1 MSETAAQPAA
11 KRGRPR
17 FDAWAIAGTAL
28 VSILIVL
35 VNYIS
40 YRRYE
45 RWDFTREG
53 LFTLSQ
59 RTEQVLKGLNKPVD
73 VYLFMSQGEPNFAEM
88 RELLTRYQA
97 KSPEVHAYF
106 VDPDREPTRFRALA
120 EKYGVRVGLQENGQT
135 EAELAALVTS
145 GDKRWS
151 ITRDDLVDFDYG
163 SLDQQGGGA
172 PKVNVKTEQALT
184 GALVQVTSGRATKV
198 CVTEGHGEWPLEGE
212 ERSLY
217 AMKTELKRENV
228 EVTSLATRGK
238 SELPK
243 DCDAIWVVG
252 PARAFAKEE
261 AEALKRYLD
270 GGGNLLLTLDPV
282 LEGEQVMD
290 TGLESLTEA
299 YGVHIDKD
307 VVVELDPAHLLSAS
321 PIEQFVVTS
330 YGDHPMMRPLVSLAA
345 PVAMLLA
352 RSFSIS
358 EGSEA
363 EVLIKS
369 SDKAYGES
377 ALGQLTAGDDLKAG
391 EGDVKG
397 PVNIAVAVDTRPEK
411 EGEGTPPKLGGRM
424 VLIGDSEWLAG
435 PFLQQPQVANIDL
448 LSSVTGYLTER
459 KELVSI
465 APRKIDAQAIM
476 ITEDGL
482 MGIFLRT
489 VVLMP
494 LAVLVFGVGIWW
506 QRRT

>member
-1 MSETAAQPAA
+1 M
-11 KRGRPR
+11 
-17 FDAWAIAGTAL
+17 
-28 VSILIVL
+28 
-35 VNYIS
+35 
-40 YRRYE
+40 
-45 RWDFTREG
+45 
-53 LFTLSQ
+53 
-59 RTEQVLKGLNKPVD
+59 
-73 VYLFMSQGEPNFAEM
+73 
-88 RELLTRYQA
+88 
-97 KSPEVHAYF
+97 
-106 VDPDREPTRFRALA
+106 
-120 EKYGVRVGLQENGQT
+120 
-135 EAELAALVTS
+135 
-145 GDKRWS
+145 
-151 ITRDDLVDFDYG
+151 
-163 SLDQQGGGA
+163 
-172 PKVNVKTEQALT
+172 
-184 GALVQVTSGRATKV
+184 
-198 CVTEGHGEWPLEGE
+198 
-212 ERSLY
+212 
-217 AMKTELKRENV
+217 

-252 PARAFAKEE
+252 PAKAFAKEE

-397 PVNIAVAVDTRPEK
+397 PVNIAVAVDTRSEK

-424 VLIGDSEWLAG
+424 VLIGDSEWLAAA
-435 PFLQQPQVANIDL
+435 FLQQPQVANIDL

-465 APRKIDAQAIM
+465 AARKIDAQAIM
-476 ITEDGL
+476 ITEEGL
-482 MGIFLRT
+482 TGIFLRT